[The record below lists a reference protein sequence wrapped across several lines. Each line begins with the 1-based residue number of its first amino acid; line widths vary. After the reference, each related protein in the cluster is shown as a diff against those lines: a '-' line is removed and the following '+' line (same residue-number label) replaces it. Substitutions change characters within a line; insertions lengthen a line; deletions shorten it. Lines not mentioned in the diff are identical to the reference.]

1 MILLTGNMHDIVVID
16 VCNVISCCIVY
27 YVCRKKIKKNE
38 CIQIG
43 FCMHTNWKM
52 NA

>member
-27 YVCRKKIKKNE
+27 YVCRKKIKKMNAYKSDFV

-43 FCMHTNWKM
+43 K
-52 NA
+52 